1 MFGRARSMLALS
13 VATLLSSCGDGGP
26 NGTAP
31 IATEHGWGVAQPIN
45 SETYDVLNSPSEAH
59 VRFMPQGDALATW
72 IVQEQHGLTSQQ
84 APAFI
89 GQVHAAHYDPHVG
102 WGSERSIDIQA
113 GAAYGT
119 QLEIDRDGNAMSVW
133 FENLPSPGLNSLYTN
148 RYSATSGWGNATLLT
163 SDGKLGPDPQIAFD
177 SVGNALA
184 VWTAWGTQPPQPEY
198 PVQTFATRYANG
210 RGWAVSI
217 DNIDNCG
224 QPATAATYG
233 AALCSQTGYLQ
244 SYDPEVKF
252 DGDGN
257 AIAVWVE
264 MNLFAQSQRVYANRY
279 VAATGSWGSPQ
290 PLSDDFVDGGVQLG
304 VDNSGN
310 AWAIW
315 PSGGQIRVAGYTAAA
330 GWGTVQSLGPATEQE
345 PDVAFDSSGN
355 ALAVWTN
362 MTSSQGGNTWTLYAA
377 RYTPAGGWAS
387 PVRVDCADSNPA
399 DASQTCQGGIVDP
412 QIAFD
417 TSGNAFVVWSYA
429 ELPQPYQN
437 EPYRQGQI
445 YANRYILNKGWD
457 VPQSIDVKAGLAS
470 KPQIAVDANGHAL
483 AIWAEN
489 GQIYVNRFD

>member
-1 MFGRARSMLALS
+1 MIGRARSTLALS
-13 VATLLSSCGDGGP
+13 VATLLTACGGDGT

-45 SETYDVLNSPSEAH
+45 SETYDVLFPASEAH

-72 IVQEQHGLTSQQ
+72 IAQEQHGLNDEHY
-84 APAFI
+84 PAFI

-102 WGSERSIDIQA
+102 WGREQSIDIQA
-113 GAAYGT
+113 GVALGP
-119 QLEIDRDGNAMSVW
+119 QLEIDRDGNAMAIW
-133 FENLPSPGLNSLYTN
+133 FENPPSLYTN
-148 RYSATSGWGNATLLT
+148 RYSTASGWGNATLLI
-163 SDGKLGPDPQIAFD
+163 SEGVLGADPQIGFD

-184 VWTAWGTQPPQPEY
+184 VWTGSGTPPPLPLVY
-198 PVQTFATRYANG
+198 SMQTYATRYVNG

-217 DNIDNCG
+217 DNIDICG
-224 QPATAATYG
+224 QAATAAAY
-233 AALCSQTGYLQ
+233 AALCSQPGDLQ
-244 SYDPEVKF
+244 SSGPEVKF

-257 AIAVWVE
+257 AIAVWVAQ
-264 MNLFAQSQRVYANRY
+264 NLFLSPQFQRVYANRY

-290 PLSDDFVDGGVQLG
+290 PLSDGFVNGRVQLD
-304 VDNSGN
+304 VDHSGN

-330 GWGTVQSLGPATEQE
+330 GWGTVQSLGPETEQYPE
-345 PDVAFDSSGN
+345 VAFDSSGN
-355 ALAVWTN
+355 ALAVWT
-362 MTSSQGGNTWTLYAA
+362 SQGGLTSILYAA

-399 DASQTCQGGIVDP
+399 DAPQACPGGIVDP

-429 ELPQPYQN
+429 GTSHPTELYS
-437 EPYRQGQI
+437 QGQI

-457 VPQSIDVKAGLAS
+457 VPQSIDIKAGFAT

-483 AIWAEN
+483 AIWTEN
-489 GQIYVNRFD
+489 GQVYGNRFD